1 VEFTRRQ
8 FGALAMTAL
17 PGAIWSGTPMSAFRQ
32 APSTAKPNS
41 KFGGVQVG
49 AISYCFRQISYNPED
64 VAKAMAYLGLND
76 LELEQA
82 FFEPYLG
89 APRDPTGGGQP
100 AGVGSVPAGGPFG
113 RDVKNPPSAEAGGAP
128 SGGRGRGGRGN
139 TPPTPEAIAAL
150 EKTRAELRKW
160 RLALPM
166 QKVEALRNMFADAG
180 VTVSLVKFP
189 QLGGTEMSDEEIDY
203 CFQLAKTMRA
213 RGLTCEPPL
222 SQTKRLAKFADKHQ
236 MIVSFHNHSNVTSV
250 EAFGRT
256 GAWEQTFF
264 YSPRHWANVDVGHFT
279 AGNGFPPTEFIRE
292 YHARITNLH
301 LKDRK
306 INGPNVPWG
315 QGDTPIADILRMV
328 KREKYN
334 ITASIELEYP
344 IPQGSSVMDEMA
356 NCVKYCKDALA

>member
-1 VEFTRRQ
+1 
-8 FGALAMTAL
+8 
-17 PGAIWSGTPMSAFRQ
+17 
-32 APSTAKPNS
+32 
-41 KFGGVQVG
+41 
-49 AISYCFRQISYNPED
+49 
-64 VAKAMAYLGLND
+64 MAHLGLND

-100 AGVGSVPAGGPFG
+100 AGVGTVSAGGPFG
-113 RDVKNPPSAEAGGAP
+113 REVKNPPPPQAAGA
-128 SGGRGRGGRGN
+128 GRGGLSTALRAGRGSEGAGGGRRN
-139 TPPTPEAIAAL
+139 TPPTPDEIAAL
-150 EKTRAELRKW
+150 EKTRAELRRW

-166 QKVEALRNMFADAG
+166 QKVEMLRTMFADAG
-180 VTVSLVKFP
+180 VTVSLIKFP
-189 QLGGTEMSDEEIDY
+189 QLGGTEMSDAEIDY

-222 SQTKRLAKFADKHQ
+222 SQSKRLAKFADKHQ

-250 EAFGRT
+250 EAFGRS
-256 GAWEQTFF
+256 GAWEQAFF
-264 YSPRHWANVDVGHFT
+264 YTPRHWANVDVGHFT

-315 QGDTPIADILRMV
+315 EGDTPIADILRLV

-334 ITASIELEYP
+334 IAASIELEYP
-344 IPQGSSVMDEMA
+344 IPAGSSVMDEMA
-356 NCVKYCKDALA
+356 KCVKYCKDALA